1 MRDDLGR
8 LALSRSRIA
17 TEESVLRR
25 YIRGAA
31 TFAIKEMRIVAGLLV
46 LAILAIGFL
55 EIADD
60 VAEGDT
66 SAIDSA
72 ILSAL
77 RQPGSSHDPIGPDWL
92 TVAAA
97 DLTALGS
104 IAVLG
109 VVVAI
114 VGGLFASIG
123 RTRQALILVL
133 ASGGAVL
140 WSQGLKSI
148 FDRPRPEAVFHAV
161 EVVNSSF
168 PSGHAMLSAG
178 VYLTLGALAS
188 RFSQRMRI
196 RVFALGAAIVIS
208 VLVGLSRVFLGVHWP
223 SDVLAGWC
231 VGAAWAL
238 GCWLIE
244 GLLERRYGRS
254 AIV

>member
-1 MRDDLGR
+1 MAAFARR
-8 LALSRSRIA
+8 
-17 TEESVLRR
+17 ELRV
-25 YIRGAA
+25 
-31 TFAIKEMRIVAGLLV
+31 VAGLLA
-46 LAILAIGFL
+46 LAILGASFL

-66 SAIDSA
+66 TAIDLA
-72 ILSAL
+72 ILTAL
-77 RQPGSSHDPIGPDWL
+77 RQPGSPHEPIGPEWL

-109 VVVAI
+109 VVVLV
-114 VGGLFASIG
+114 VGGLFAAIG
-123 RTRQALILVL
+123 RKRQALILVL

-140 WSQGLKSI
+140 WSQGLKAL
-148 FDRPRPEAVFHAV
+148 FDRSRPDEVFHAV

-188 RFSQRMRI
+188 RFSPRLRI
-196 RVFALGAAIVIS
+196 RAFALVAAILVTL
-208 VLVGLSRVFLGVHWP
+208 VVGLTRIFLGVHWP
-223 SDVLAGWC
+223 TDVLAGWC

-238 GCWLIE
+238 GCWLAE
-244 GLLERRYGRS
+244 GLWERRHGRP
-254 AIV
+254 